1 MSRKD
6 RNENN
11 KLLSDALFGSPEEMD
26 ITEAL
31 ETLADAGLE
40 PGDLCN
46 KMYEKMC
53 AVAQEFRL
61 RKEEVPPLLRK
72 AIADL
77 RPASLPARTQAELD
91 KRADSVIS
99 RIVEAVRSSLTLPDR
114 VSSLALSQSFRL
126 KKSEK
131 SVTDQRIID
140 RLETQLLK
148 DLASEGEK
156 D

>member
-1 MSRKD
+1 MPTYYSL
-6 RNENN
+6 
-11 KLLSDALFGSPEEMD
+11 KLFA
-26 ITEAL
+26 T
-31 ETLADAGLE
+31 
-40 PGDLCN
+40 
-46 KMYEKMC
+46 
-53 AVAQEFRL
+53 RL
-61 RKEEVPPLLRK
+61 
-72 AIADL
+72 ADL

-91 KRADSVIS
+91 KRTDSVMS

-131 SVTDQRIID
+131 SVTDQQIID
-140 RLETQLLK
+140 RLETQLLE